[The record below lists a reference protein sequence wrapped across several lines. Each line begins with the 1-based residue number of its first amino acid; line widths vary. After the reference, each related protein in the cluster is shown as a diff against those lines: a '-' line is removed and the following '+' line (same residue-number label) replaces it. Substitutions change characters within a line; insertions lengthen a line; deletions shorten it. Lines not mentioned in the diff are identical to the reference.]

1 MQKISSDIVPGN
13 YYKPSEL
20 LSIFRNFLSNKE
32 INTTVLCIHGIYWK
46 SDKIYG
52 MVAYDLL
59 RDENSTDEIT
69 LVVPLSLRG
78 NLKNGNLVS
87 VYGTI
92 DRKLQP
98 KGFIQILLSVTRI
111 DKIKEL
117 AISEDEIKRVEL
129 RRIKSERGYRNVDS
143 LLENKLFIGR
153 RPIVALL
160 YAGNSITNAD
170 FEKGL
175 VAAKSYIDFHEY
187 RASFSKAVELRTIL
201 LQLDQKNYDVIAII
215 RGGGSGIERLDDVL
229 IAETL
234 VNLRTAW
241 IYGVGHEKENL
252 FIRNLADKVVPIP
265 FALGTYFRDLV
276 ESVIQKRNN
285 SRAVLVHEVKQQYEK
300 QIEDSNKK
308 NMELT
313 KQLEVIQRQ
322 NKEQTE
328 KLNKQIMEQTSALKD
343 FNQNFSKLQ
352 AENMKKQEE
361 LSKFV
366 ELNKQKGEELASAKA
381 KMEYLEEQLAQ
392 TKRGCLMPGCLGVV
406 TCILFLILCLSF

>member
-175 VAAKSYIDFHEY
+175 VAA
-187 RASFSKAVELRTIL
+187 
-201 LQLDQKNYDVIAII
+201 
-215 RGGGSGIERLDDVL
+215 
-229 IAETL
+229 
-234 VNLRTAW
+234 
-241 IYGVGHEKENL
+241 
-252 FIRNLADKVVPIP
+252 
-265 FALGTYFRDLV
+265 
-276 ESVIQKRNN
+276 
-285 SRAVLVHEVKQQYEK
+285 
-300 QIEDSNKK
+300 
-308 NMELT
+308 
-313 KQLEVIQRQ
+313 
-322 NKEQTE
+322 
-328 KLNKQIMEQTSALKD
+328 
-343 FNQNFSKLQ
+343 
-352 AENMKKQEE
+352 
-361 LSKFV
+361 
-366 ELNKQKGEELASAKA
+366 
-381 KMEYLEEQLAQ
+381 
-392 TKRGCLMPGCLGVV
+392 
-406 TCILFLILCLSF
+406 

>member
-1 MQKISSDIVPGN
+1 MQKVSSDIVPGN
-13 YYKPSEL
+13 FYKPSEL

-52 MVAYDLL
+52 VVAYDLL

-69 LVVPLSLRG
+69 LVVPLSLRD

-98 KGFIQILLSVTRI
+98 KGLIQILLNVTRI

-143 LLENKLFIGR
+143 LLENKLFTGK

-160 YAGNSITNAD
+160 YAGTSITNAD

-187 RASFSKAVELRTIL
+187 RANFSKSVELRTIL
-201 LQLDQKNYDVIAII
+201 LQLDQKGYDVIAII
-215 RGGGSGIERLDDVL
+215 RGGGTGIEKLDDIL

-265 FALGTYFRDLV
+265 FALATYFRDLV

-285 SRAVLVHEVKQQYEK
+285 SRAVLIQEVKKQYEK

-308 NMELT
+308 NVELT

-328 KLNKQIMEQTSALKD
+328 KLNKQITEQTSALKD
-343 FNQNFSKLQ
+343 FNQNFSKLRT
-352 AENMKKQEE
+352 ENVKRQEE
-361 LSKFV
+361 LVKLV
-366 ELNKQKGEELASAKA
+366 ELNRQKGEELANAKA
-381 KMEYLEEQLAQ
+381 RVEYLEEQLAQ
-392 TKRGCLMPGCLGVV
+392 TGKGCFMPGCLGMVASV
-406 TCILFLILCLSF
+406 LFLIVCLLF

>member
-1 MQKISSDIVPGN
+1 MEYIGSQ
-13 YYKPSEL
+13 
-20 LSIFRNFLSNKE
+20 
-32 INTTVLCIHGIYWK
+32 
-46 SDKIYG
+46 

-160 YAGNSITNAD
+160 YAGTSITNAD

-201 LQLDQKNYDVIAII
+201 LQLDQKGYDVIAII

-285 SRAVLVHEVKQQYEK
+285 SRAVLVQEVKQQYEK

-352 AENMKKQEE
+352 AENVKK
-361 LSKFV
+361 
-366 ELNKQKGEELASAKA
+366 
-381 KMEYLEEQLAQ
+381 
-392 TKRGCLMPGCLGVV
+392 TRGIG
-406 TCILFLILCLSF
+406 